1 MRLVLLQGDMPGGLI
16 STGRLPCSEEKGKRD
31 GWGRGEVRG
40 RNWEDRR
47 EGKLKSG
54 CKVNK

>member
-1 MRLVLLQGDMPGGLI
+1 MPGGLI